1 MFFWEE
7 ADNNIDYEEFERNLK
22 IENEEKK
29 QNAIINK
36 EKDGA
41 QKISETKQENTE
53 TKLTTNENNMINN
66 EEIEPIDEFD
76 VISKDKEFTEEPKN
90 SEIKVLIP
98 QLEKPNNSN
107 NKKIIFNTFKI
118 GATPQDPNRHS
129 RGALDNA
136 SKVFIQK
143 CKSCIDQVF
152 QAEIKEFL
160 EKKYGANNSIYEE
173 PHHLNI
179 NNYLIKGNLLKISLF
194 QTPMK
199 TLYENSLPRRI
210 PNEYKNKKDE
220 YCEKN
225 KKYLNKI
232 LQLEENDEKIK
243 IKELNMKFNAE
254 FRIYLQAFLYDEK
267 TVNINGIK
275 FYLKDFETLKDCFN
289 EGEDKFTEEKKIE
302 VKKRIEKMMRDEIE
316 TRIRNPVEIK

>member
-66 EEIEPIDEFD
+66 EEIEPTDEFN

-98 QLEKPNNSN
+98 QPKKPNYSN

-129 RGALDNA
+129 REAPDNA
-136 SKVFIQK
+136 SKVFIRK

-152 QAEIKEFL
+152 QAEIIEFL
-160 EKKYGANNSIYEE
+160 KKKNNSTIKK
-173 PHHLNI
+173 LNPPNI
-179 NNYLIKGNLLKISLF
+179 KNYLEKGNQLIIDLLK
-194 QTPMK
+194 TPMK
-199 TLYENSLPRRI
+199 TLYENSRPNRI
-210 PNEYKNKKDE
+210 PNEYKNKEDE

-225 KKYLNKI
+225 KKKLNEI

-243 IKELNMKFNAE
+243 IKELNMKFNAQ
-254 FRIYLQAFLYDEK
+254 FGIYLQAFLYDEK

>member
-66 EEIEPIDEFD
+66 EEIEPIDEFN

-98 QLEKPNNSN
+98 QPKKPNYSN

-129 RGALDNA
+129 REAPDNA
-136 SKVFIQK
+136 SKVFIRK

-152 QAEIKEFL
+152 QAEIEEFL
-160 EKKYGANNSIYEE
+160 KKKNNSTNEE
-173 PHHLNI
+173 LNELNI
-179 NNYLIKGNLLKISLF
+179 NNYLNKGNQLIIALLK
-194 QTPMK
+194 THMK

-243 IKELNMKFNAE
+243 IKELNMKFNAQ
-254 FRIYLQAFLYDEK
+254 FRIYLEAFLYDEK

-316 TRIRNPVEIK
+316 TRIKNPVEIK

>member
-66 EEIEPIDEFD
+66 EEIEPIDEFN

-98 QLEKPNNSN
+98 QLEKPNYSN

-129 RGALDNA
+129 REALDNA
-136 SKVFIQK
+136 SKVFIRK

-152 QAEIKEFL
+152 QAEIIEFL
-160 EKKYGANNSIYEE
+160 KKKNNSTIKK
-173 PHHLNI
+173 LNPPNI
-179 NNYLIKGNLLKISLF
+179 KNYLEKGNQLIIDLLK
-194 QTPMK
+194 TPMK

-243 IKELNMKFNAE
+243 IKELNMKFNAQ
-254 FRIYLQAFLYDEK
+254 FRIYLEAFLYDEK

>member
-66 EEIEPIDEFD
+66 EEIEPIDEFN

-98 QLEKPNNSN
+98 QLEKPNYSN

-129 RGALDNA
+129 REAPDNA
-136 SKVFIQK
+136 SKVFLRK

-152 QAEIKEFL
+152 QAEIIEFL
-160 EKKYGANNSIYEE
+160 KKKNNSTIKK
-173 PHHLNI
+173 LNPPNI
-179 NNYLIKGNLLKISLF
+179 KNYLEKGNQLIIDLLK
-194 QTPMK
+194 TPMK

-210 PNEYKNKKDE
+210 PNENKNKKDE

-225 KKYLNKI
+225 KKNLNKI

-254 FRIYLQAFLYDEK
+254 FRIYLEAFLYDEK

-275 FYLKDFETLKDCFN
+275 FYLKDFKTFKDCFN

-302 VKKRIEKMMRDEIE
+302 IKKRIEKMMRDEIE
-316 TRIRNPVEIK
+316 TRIKNPVEIK

>member
-66 EEIEPIDEFD
+66 EEIEPTDEFN

-98 QLEKPNNSN
+98 QLEKPNYSN

-129 RGALDNA
+129 REAPDNA
-136 SKVFIQK
+136 SKVFLRK

-152 QAEIKEFL
+152 QAEIIEFL
-160 EKKYGANNSIYEE
+160 KKKNNSTIKK
-173 PHHLNI
+173 LNPPNI
-179 NNYLIKGNLLKISLF
+179 KNYLEKGNQLIIDLLK
-194 QTPMK
+194 TPMK

-225 KKYLNKI
+225 KKNLNEI

-243 IKELNMKFNAE
+243 IKELNMKFNAQ
-254 FRIYLQAFLYDEK
+254 FGIYLEAFLYDEK

-316 TRIRNPVEIK
+316 TRIKNPVEIK

>member
-7 ADNNIDYEEFERNLK
+7 ADNNIDYKEFEQNLK

-66 EEIEPIDEFD
+66 EEIEPIDEFN

-98 QLEKPNNSN
+98 QPKKPNYSN

-129 RGALDNA
+129 REAPDNA
-136 SKVFIQK
+136 SKVFLRK

-152 QAEIKEFL
+152 QAEIIEFL
-160 EKKYGANNSIYEE
+160 KKKNNSTIKK
-173 PHHLNI
+173 LNPPNI
-179 NNYLIKGNLLKISLF
+179 KNYLEKGNQLIIDLLK
-194 QTPMK
+194 TPMK
-199 TLYENSLPRRI
+199 TLYENSRPNRI
-210 PNEYKNKKDE
+210 PNEYKNKEGE

-243 IKELNMKFNAE
+243 IKELNMKFNAQ
-254 FRIYLQAFLYDEK
+254 FRIYLEAFLYDEK

-316 TRIRNPVEIK
+316 TRIKNPVEIK

>member
-66 EEIEPIDEFD
+66 EEIEPIDEFN

-98 QLEKPNNSN
+98 QPKKPNYSN

-129 RGALDNA
+129 REALDNA
-136 SKVFIQK
+136 SIVFIRK

-160 EKKYGANNSIYEE
+160 EKKNGATNEVLNQ
-173 PHHLNI
+173 LNI
-179 NNYLIKGNLLKISLF
+179 YNYLIKGNQLKISLF

-199 TLYENSLPRRI
+199 TLYENSRPKRI
-210 PNEYKNKKDE
+210 PNEYKNKEDE
-220 YCEKN
+220 YCEK
-225 KKYLNKI
+225 K
-232 LQLEENDEKIK
+232 
-243 IKELNMKFNAE
+243 
-254 FRIYLQAFLYDEK
+254 
-267 TVNINGIK
+267 
-275 FYLKDFETLKDCFN
+275 
-289 EGEDKFTEEKKIE
+289 KKI
-302 VKKRIEKMMRDEIE
+302 
-316 TRIRNPVEIK
+316 

>member
-66 EEIEPIDEFD
+66 EEIEPTDEFN

-98 QLEKPNNSN
+98 QLEKPNYSN

-129 RGALDNA
+129 REAPDNA
-136 SKVFIQK
+136 SKVFLRK

-152 QAEIKEFL
+152 QAEIIEFL
-160 EKKYGANNSIYEE
+160 KKKNNSTIKK
-173 PHHLNI
+173 LNPPNI
-179 NNYLIKGNLLKISLF
+179 KNYLEKGNQLIIDLLK
-194 QTPMK
+194 TPMK

-225 KKYLNKI
+225 KKNLNEI

-243 IKELNMKFNAE
+243 IKELNMKFNAQ
-254 FRIYLQAFLYDEK
+254 FGIYLEAFLYDEK

-275 FYLKDFETLKDCFN
+275 FYLKDFKTFKDCFN

-302 VKKRIEKMMRDEIE
+302 IKKRIEKMMRDEIE
-316 TRIRNPVEIK
+316 TRKKNPVEIK

>member
-66 EEIEPIDEFD
+66 EEIEPTDEFN

-98 QLEKPNNSN
+98 QLEKPNYSN

-129 RGALDNA
+129 REAPDNA
-136 SKVFIQK
+136 SKVFLRK

-152 QAEIKEFL
+152 QAEIIEFL
-160 EKKYGANNSIYEE
+160 KKKNNSTIKK
-173 PHHLNI
+173 LNPPNI
-179 NNYLIKGNLLKISLF
+179 KNYLEKGNQLIIDLLK
-194 QTPMK
+194 TPMK

-225 KKYLNKI
+225 KKNLNEI

-243 IKELNMKFNAE
+243 IKELNMKFNAQ
-254 FRIYLQAFLYDEK
+254 FRIYLEAFLYDEK

-275 FYLKDFETLKDCFN
+275 FYLKDFKTFKDCFN

-302 VKKRIEKMMRDEIE
+302 IKKRIEKMMRDEIE
-316 TRIRNPVEIK
+316 TRKKNPVEIK

>member
-66 EEIEPIDEFD
+66 EEIEPIDEFN

-98 QLEKPNNSN
+98 QLEKPNYSN

-129 RGALDNA
+129 REAPDNA
-136 SKVFIQK
+136 SKVFIRK

-152 QAEIKEFL
+152 QAEIIEFL
-160 EKKYGANNSIYEE
+160 KKKNNSTNEK
-173 PHHLNI
+173 LNPPNI
-179 NNYLIKGNLLKISLF
+179 KNYLEKGNQLIIDLLK
-194 QTPMK
+194 TPMK

-225 KKYLNKI
+225 KKNLNEI

-243 IKELNMKFNAE
+243 IKELNMKFNAQ
-254 FRIYLQAFLYDEK
+254 FGIYLEAFLYDEK

-275 FYLKDFETLKDCFN
+275 FYLKDFKTFKDCFN

-316 TRIRNPVEIK
+316 TRIKNPVEIK

>member
-66 EEIEPIDEFD
+66 EEIEPTDEFN

-98 QLEKPNNSN
+98 QLEKPNYSN

-129 RGALDNA
+129 REAPDNA
-136 SKVFIQK
+136 SKVFLRK

-152 QAEIKEFL
+152 QAEIIEFL
-160 EKKYGANNSIYEE
+160 KKKNNSTIKK
-173 PHHLNI
+173 LNPPNI
-179 NNYLIKGNLLKISLF
+179 KNYLEKGNQLIIDLLK
-194 QTPMK
+194 TPMK

-225 KKYLNKI
+225 KKNLNEI

-243 IKELNMKFNAE
+243 IKELNMKLNDE
-254 FRIYLQAFLYDEK
+254 FRIYLEAFLYDEK

-275 FYLKDFETLKDCFN
+275 FYLKDFKTLKDCFN

-302 VKKRIEKMMRDEIE
+302 IKKRIEKMMRDEIE
-316 TRIRNPVEIK
+316 TRKKNPVEIK

>member
-7 ADNNIDYEEFERNLK
+7 ADNNIDYKEFEQNLK

-66 EEIEPIDEFD
+66 EEIEPTDEFN

-98 QLEKPNNSN
+98 QLEKPNYSN

-129 RGALDNA
+129 REAPDNA
-136 SKVFIQK
+136 SKVFIRK

-152 QAEIKEFL
+152 QAEIIEFL
-160 EKKYGANNSIYEE
+160 KKKNNSTNEK
-173 PHHLNI
+173 LNPPNI
-179 NNYLIKGNLLKISLF
+179 KNYLEKGNQLIIDLLK
-194 QTPMK
+194 TPMK

-225 KKYLNKI
+225 KKNLNKI

-254 FRIYLQAFLYDEK
+254 FRIYLEAFL
-267 TVNINGIK
+267 TA
-275 FYLKDFETLKDCFN
+275 
-289 EGEDKFTEEKKIE
+289 
-302 VKKRIEKMMRDEIE
+302 RSR
-316 TRIRNPVEIK
+316 

>member
-66 EEIEPIDEFD
+66 EEIEPIDEFN

-98 QLEKPNNSN
+98 QLEKPNYSN

-129 RGALDNA
+129 REAPDNA
-136 SKVFIQK
+136 SKVFLRK

-152 QAEIKEFL
+152 QAEIIEFL
-160 EKKYGANNSIYEE
+160 KKKNNSTIKK
-173 PHHLNI
+173 LNPPNI
-179 NNYLIKGNLLKISLF
+179 KNYLEKGNQLIIDLLK
-194 QTPMK
+194 TPMK

-225 KKYLNKI
+225 KKNLNEI

-243 IKELNMKFNAE
+243 IKELNMKFNAQ
-254 FRIYLQAFLYDEK
+254 FGIYLEAFLYDEK

-275 FYLKDFETLKDCFN
+275 FYLKDFKTLKDCFN

-302 VKKRIEKMMRDEIE
+302 IKKRIEKMMRDEIE
-316 TRIRNPVEIK
+316 TRKKNPVEIK

>member
-66 EEIEPIDEFD
+66 EEIEPTDEFN

-98 QLEKPNNSN
+98 QPKKPNYSN

-129 RGALDNA
+129 REAPDNA
-136 SKVFIQK
+136 SKVFIRK

-152 QAEIKEFL
+152 QAEIIEFL
-160 EKKYGANNSIYEE
+160 KKKNNSTIKK
-173 PHHLNI
+173 LNPPNI
-179 NNYLIKGNLLKISLF
+179 KNYLEKGNQLIIDLLK
-194 QTPMK
+194 TPMK
-199 TLYENSLPRRI
+199 TLYENSRPNRI
-210 PNEYKNKKDE
+210 PNEYKNKEDE

-225 KKYLNKI
+225 KKKLNEI

-243 IKELNMKFNAE
+243 IKELNMKFNAQ
-254 FRIYLQAFLYDEK
+254 FGIYLQAFLYDEK

-316 TRIRNPVEIK
+316 TRIKNPVEIK

>member
-7 ADNNIDYEEFERNLK
+7 ADNNIDYKEFEQNLK

-66 EEIEPIDEFD
+66 EEIEPIDEFN

-98 QLEKPNNSN
+98 QPKKPNYSN

-129 RGALDNA
+129 REAPDNA
-136 SKVFIQK
+136 SKVFIRK

-152 QAEIKEFL
+152 QAEIIEFL
-160 EKKYGANNSIYEE
+160 KKKNNSTIKK
-173 PHHLNI
+173 LNPPNI
-179 NNYLIKGNLLKISLF
+179 KNYLEKGNQLIIDLLK
-194 QTPMK
+194 TPMK

-225 KKYLNKI
+225 KKNLNKI

-243 IKELNMKFNAE
+243 IKELNMKFNAQ
-254 FRIYLQAFLYDEK
+254 FRIYLEAFLYDEK

-316 TRIRNPVEIK
+316 TRIKNPVEIK

>member
-7 ADNNIDYEEFERNLK
+7 ADNNIDYKEFEQNLK

-66 EEIEPIDEFD
+66 EEIEPTDEFN

-98 QLEKPNNSN
+98 QPKKPNYSN

-129 RGALDNA
+129 REAPDNA
-136 SKVFIQK
+136 SKVFIRK

-152 QAEIKEFL
+152 QAEIIEFL
-160 EKKYGANNSIYEE
+160 KKKNNSTIKK
-173 PHHLNI
+173 LNPPNI
-179 NNYLIKGNLLKISLF
+179 KNYLEKGNQLIIDLLK
-194 QTPMK
+194 TPMK
-199 TLYENSLPRRI
+199 TLYENSRPNRI
-210 PNEYKNKKDE
+210 PNEYKNKEDE

-225 KKYLNKI
+225 KKKLNEI

-243 IKELNMKFNAE
+243 IKELNMKFNAQ
-254 FRIYLQAFLYDEK
+254 FGIYLQAFLYDEK

-316 TRIRNPVEIK
+316 TRIKNPVEIK

>member
-66 EEIEPIDEFD
+66 EEIEPIDEFN

-98 QLEKPNNSN
+98 QLEKPNYSN

-129 RGALDNA
+129 REAPDNA
-136 SKVFIQK
+136 SKVFLRK

-152 QAEIKEFL
+152 QAEIIEFL
-160 EKKYGANNSIYEE
+160 KKKNNSTIKK
-173 PHHLNI
+173 LNPPNI
-179 NNYLIKGNLLKISLF
+179 KNYLEKGNQLIIDLLK
-194 QTPMK
+194 TPMK

-225 KKYLNKI
+225 KKNLNEI

-243 IKELNMKFNAE
+243 IKELNMKFNAQ
-254 FRIYLQAFLYDEK
+254 FGIYLEAFLYDEK

-275 FYLKDFETLKDCFN
+275 FYLKDFKTFKDCFN

-302 VKKRIEKMMRDEIE
+302 IKKRIEKMMRDEIE
-316 TRIRNPVEIK
+316 TRKKNPVEIK

>member
-66 EEIEPIDEFD
+66 EEIEPIDEFN

-98 QLEKPNNSN
+98 QLEKPNYSN

-129 RGALDNA
+129 REAPDNA
-136 SKVFIQK
+136 SKVFIRK

-152 QAEIKEFL
+152 QAEIIEFL
-160 EKKYGANNSIYEE
+160 KKKNNSTIKK
-173 PHHLNI
+173 LNPPNI
-179 NNYLIKGNLLKISLF
+179 KNYLEKGNQLIIDLLK
-194 QTPMK
+194 TPMK

-225 KKYLNKI
+225 KKNLNEI

-243 IKELNMKFNAE
+243 IKELNMKFNAQ
-254 FRIYLQAFLYDEK
+254 FGIYLQAFLYDEK

-275 FYLKDFETLKDCFN
+275 FYLKDFKTLKDCFN

>member
-66 EEIEPIDEFD
+66 EEIEPTDEFN

-98 QLEKPNNSN
+98 QLEKPNYSN

-129 RGALDNA
+129 REAPDNA
-136 SKVFIQK
+136 SKVFLRK

-152 QAEIKEFL
+152 QAEIIEFL
-160 EKKYGANNSIYEE
+160 KKKNNSTIKK
-173 PHHLNI
+173 LNPPNI
-179 NNYLIKGNLLKISLF
+179 KNYLEKGNQLIIDLLK
-194 QTPMK
+194 TPMK

-225 KKYLNKI
+225 KKNLNEI

-243 IKELNMKFNAE
+243 IKELNMKFNAQ
-254 FRIYLQAFLYDEK
+254 FGIYLEAFLYDEK

-275 FYLKDFETLKDCFN
+275 FYLKDFKTFKDCFN

-316 TRIRNPVEIK
+316 TRIKNPVEIK

>member
-1 MFFWEE
+1 MFFFFLS
-7 ADNNIDYEEFERNLK
+7 DNNIDYEEFERNLK

-66 EEIEPIDEFD
+66 EEIEPIDEFN

-98 QLEKPNNSN
+98 QLEKPNYSN

-129 RGALDNA
+129 REAPDNA
-136 SKVFIQK
+136 SKVFLRK

-152 QAEIKEFL
+152 QAEIIEFL
-160 EKKYGANNSIYEE
+160 KKKNNSTIKK
-173 PHHLNI
+173 LNPPNI
-179 NNYLIKGNLLKISLF
+179 KNYLEKGNQLIIDLLK
-194 QTPMK
+194 TPMK

-225 KKYLNKI
+225 KKNLNEI

-243 IKELNMKFNAE
+243 IKELNMKFNAQ
-254 FRIYLQAFLYDEK
+254 FGIYLEAFLYDEK

-275 FYLKDFETLKDCFN
+275 FYLKDFKTFKDCFN

-302 VKKRIEKMMRDEIE
+302 IKKRIEKMMRDEIE
-316 TRIRNPVEIK
+316 TRKKNPVEIK